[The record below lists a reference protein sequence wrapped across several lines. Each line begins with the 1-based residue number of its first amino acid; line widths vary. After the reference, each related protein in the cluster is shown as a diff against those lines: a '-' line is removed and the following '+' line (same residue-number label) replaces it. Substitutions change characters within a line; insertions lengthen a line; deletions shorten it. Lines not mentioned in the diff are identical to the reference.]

1 MTHFDKVIDR
11 SGTGSIKWDKYKD
24 YPDVIPMW
32 VADSDFQTCPAVM
45 DALQKRVAHG
55 VFAYTAQPTDELAES
70 ITYHLDKCYGW
81 QIDSDWIILLP
92 SLVSGLNLSCHIA
105 GNMGDTVISPATIYP
120 PFKTAPINAQRE
132 VLTVP
137 MHLLDGRWV
146 LDFDALEHALETQSQ
161 IRMLLFCNP
170 HNPGGT
176 VYTRHELE
184 HLHSICQQHDILVCS
199 DEIHCDLMLDR
210 DKQHIPLATLN
221 EDAAM
226 RTITLMAASKT
237 FNIAGLSCG
246 FAIVENPQ
254 LRSQLKHATQGLLPE
269 VNLLGQIATTAAF
282 TQGDDWMAQQNDY
295 LRENRDYLYQ
305 EINAIPGLNMVLP
318 EATFLSWI
326 DVSALDLQD
335 PYQFFLEAGVGLS
348 AGSAFGD
355 NNFVRLNFAC
365 PKSTLIEAVRRIKNA
380 VQPFSNA

>member
-1 MTHFDKVIDR
+1 
-11 SGTGSIKWDKYKD
+11 
-24 YPDVIPMW
+24 
-32 VADSDFQTCPAVM
+32 M

-55 VFAYTAQPTDELAES
+55 VFGYTAQPTDELAES
-70 ITYHLDKCYGW
+70 IIYRLDKCYGW

-318 EATFLSWI
+318 EATFLAWI
-326 DVSALDLQD
+326 DVSSLDLQD

>member
-1 MTHFDKVIDR
+1 MTHFDKAIDR
-11 SGTGSIKWDKYKD
+11 SGTGSIKWDKYKNH
-24 YPDVIPMW
+24 PDVIPMW
-32 VADSDFQTCPAVM
+32 VADSDFQTCPAVIE
-45 DALQKRVAHG
+45 ALQKRVAQG
-55 VFAYTAQPTDELAES
+55 VFGYTAQPTDELAEA
-70 ITYHLDKCYGW
+70 IIYHLDKCYGW
-81 QIDSDWIILLP
+81 QIDSAWIILLP

-105 GNMGDTVISPATIYP
+105 GNMGDTVISPETIYP
-120 PFKTAPINAQRE
+120 PFKTAPLHAQRE

-146 LDFDALEHALETQSQ
+146 LDFKALEHAFETQSH

-184 HLHSICQQHDILVCS
+184 HLHSICQQHDIVICS
-199 DEIHCDLMLDR
+199 DEIHCDLMLDQ

-226 RTITLMAASKT
+226 RSITLMAASKT

-254 LRSQLKHATQGLLPE
+254 LRSRLKQATQGLLPE
-269 VNLLGQIATTAAF
+269 VNLLGQVATTAAF
-282 TQGDDWMAQQNDY
+282 RHGDDWMAQQNAY
-295 LRENRDYLYQ
+295 LRENRDYLYR

-318 EATFLSWI
+318 EATFLAWI
-326 DVSALDLQD
+326 DVSALNLQD
-335 PYQFFLEAGVGLS
+335 PYQFFLEAGLGLS

-355 NNFVRLNFAC
+355 SNFVRLNFAC
-365 PKSTLIEAVRRIKNA
+365 PKSTLIEAVQRIKNA
-380 VQPFSNA
+380 VQLLS